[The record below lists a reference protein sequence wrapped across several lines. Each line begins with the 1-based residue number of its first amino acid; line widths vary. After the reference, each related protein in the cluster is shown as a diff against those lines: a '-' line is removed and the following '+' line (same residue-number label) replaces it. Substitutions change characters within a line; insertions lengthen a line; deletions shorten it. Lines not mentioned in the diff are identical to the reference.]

1 MARVIAV
8 YNQKGGVAKTT
19 TCVNLS
25 AYLALEGKKVLLIDF
40 DPQANASSGLGHP
53 AKMNEA
59 SVYHGLFGL
68 AEPEA
73 LIKPTIFYNYH
84 LIPSSQHL
92 AGALIELVN
101 IPEREYKLKQF
112 IDKLRDKYDYIFI
125 DMPPSLSLLTI
136 NGLVAADEIVIPVQ
150 SHYFSMEGLS
160 QLLEIIELVH
170 KNISQ
175 QGLKVSG
182 AVMTMFDENEPL
194 SHKIAND
201 IAQNFPHNIFK
212 TRIPRSTALSE
223 APSFGRPVV
232 LHDPNSTGARAYEQL
247 ARELIA
253 QESTK
258 QFQMPSQQYTPPVRQ
273 ASFGAT
279 QDKQGEHQTAA
290 PVHPLPN
297 EADVLIDIKAQGD
310 QPKPAVEPLRQ
321 AQGEPLRQAQG
332 EPVRQA
338 QDEPL
343 RQAQGEP
350 IHDEAF
356 YF

>member
-25 AYLALEGKKVLLIDF
+25 AYLALEGRRVLLIDF

-53 AKMNEA
+53 AKLNDA
-59 SVYHGLFGL
+59 SIYHGLFGL
-68 AEPEA
+68 AEPDA
-73 LIKPTIFYNYH
+73 LVKPTIFYNYH

-112 IDKLRDKYDYIFI
+112 IDKVRDKYDYIFI

-170 KNISQ
+170 KNISE
-175 QGLKVSG
+175 QGLKVAG

-201 IAQNFPHNIFK
+201 IAENFPHNIFK
-212 TRIPRSTALSE
+212 TRIPRSSALSE
-223 APSFGRPVV
+223 APSYGRPVI
-232 LHDPNSTGARAYEQL
+232 LHDPNSTGARAYELL
-247 ARELIA
+247 AKELIA
-253 QESTK
+253 QEAPVK
-258 QFQMPSQQYTPPVRQ
+258 PFQMPSQAYAPQQHT
-273 ASFGAT
+273 AS
-279 QDKQGEHQTAA
+279 QTT
-290 PVHPLPN
+290 PLPN
-297 EADVLIDIKAQGD
+297 EADVLIDINAHPQTPP
-310 QPKPAVEPLRQ
+310 QPTGEQRPVEP
-321 AQGEPLRQAQG
+321 E
-332 EPVRQA
+332 E
-338 QDEPL
+338 E
-343 RQAQGEP
+343 

-356 YF
+356 YI

>member
-25 AYLALEGKKVLLIDF
+25 AYLALEGKRVLLIDF

-53 AKMNEA
+53 AKLNEL
-59 SVYHGLFGL
+59 SIYHGLFGL
-68 AEPEA
+68 AEPET
-73 LIKPTIFYNYH
+73 LVKPTIFYNYH

-112 IDKLRDKYDYIFI
+112 IDKVRDTYDYIFI

-170 KNISQ
+170 KNISE

-201 IAQNFPHNIFK
+201 IAENFPHNIFK
-212 TRIPRSTALSE
+212 TRIPRSSALSE
-223 APSFGRPVV
+223 APSYGRPVI

-247 ARELIA
+247 AKEIIA
-253 QESTK
+253 QEAPAKS
-258 QFQMPSQQYTPPVRQ
+258 FQMPAQQYTPP
-273 ASFGAT
+273 APAP
-279 QDKQGEHQTAA
+279 QTT
-290 PVHPLPN
+290 PLPN
-297 EADVLIDIKAQGD
+297 EADVLIDINAHPQPAPQHPSQTAFD
-310 QPKPAVEPLRQ
+310 QRPTNPE
-321 AQGEPLRQAQG
+321 E
-332 EPVRQA
+332 E
-338 QDEPL
+338 
-343 RQAQGEP
+343 

-356 YF
+356 YI

>member
-1 MARVIAV
+1 MTRVIAV

-25 AYLALEGKKVLLIDF
+25 AYLALEGKRVLLIDF
-40 DPQANASSGLGHP
+40 DPQANASSGVGHP
-53 AKMNEA
+53 AKLNEP
-59 SVYHGLFGL
+59 SIYHGLFGL

-112 IDKLRDKYDYIFI
+112 IDKIRDRYDYIFI

-160 QLLEIIELVH
+160 QLLEIIDLVH
-170 KNISQ
+170 KNIST
-175 QGLKVSG
+175 QGLKVAG
-182 AVMTMFDENEPL
+182 AVMTMYDENEPL
-194 SHKIAND
+194 SHKIASD
-201 IAQNFPHNIFK
+201 IVQNFPHNVFK
-212 TRIPRSTALSE
+212 TRIPRSSALSE
-223 APSFGRPVV
+223 APSYGRPVI

-247 ARELIA
+247 AKELVA
-253 QESTK
+253 QETEK
-258 QFQMPSQQYTPPVRQ
+258 QFQVPSQSIPVSQYIPQQGVPPMQ
-273 ASFGAT
+273 
-279 QDKQGEHQTAA
+279 
-290 PVHPLPN
+290 PLPN
-297 EADVLIDIKAQGD
+297 EADVLIDINT
-310 QPKPAVEPLRQ
+310 QPQHTPTQPVS
-321 AQGEPLRQAQG
+321 

-338 QDEPL
+338 QDMPV
-343 RQAQGEP
+343 RQAQGIPTQQVQGEPDEP

>member
-25 AYLALEGKKVLLIDF
+25 AYLALEGKRVLLIDF

-53 AKMNEA
+53 AKL
-59 SVYHGLFGL
+59 SDQSIYHGLFGL
-68 AEPEA
+68 ADPDA
-73 LIKPTIFYNYH
+73 LVKPTIFYNYH

-112 IDKLRDKYDYIFI
+112 IDKVRDKYDYVFI

-150 SHYFSMEGLS
+150 SHYFSTEGLS

-170 KNISQ
+170 KNISE
-175 QGLKVSG
+175 QGLKVAG
-182 AVMTMFDENEPL
+182 AVMTMFDENEPM
-194 SHKIAND
+194 SHKIASD
-201 IAQNFPHNIFK
+201 IAQSFPHNIFK
-212 TRIPRSTALSE
+212 TRIPRSSALSE
-223 APSFGRPVV
+223 APSYGRPVI

-247 ARELIA
+247 AKELIA
-253 QESTK
+253 QETPR
-258 QFQMPSQQYTPPVRQ
+258 QFQMPSQSM
-273 ASFGAT
+273 ASSFGGAQMSVQSQQPVAPPTPAAAMAGT
-279 QDKQGEHQTAA
+279 QVT
-290 PVHPLPN
+290 PLPN
-297 EADVLIDIKAQGD
+297 EADVLIDIKPQTPPTQQVSFVGAQPPLQSQTPAAA
-310 QPKPAVEPLRQ
+310 QPE
-321 AQGEPLRQAQG
+321 E
-332 EPVRQA
+332 E
-338 QDEPL
+338 
-343 RQAQGEP
+343 

>member
-25 AYLALEGKKVLLIDF
+25 AYLALEGKRVLLIDF

-53 AKMNEA
+53 AKLNEP
-59 SVYHGLFGL
+59 SIYHGLFGL

-73 LIKPTIFYNYH
+73 LVKPTIFYNYH

-101 IPEREYKLKQF
+101 VPEREYKLKQF
-112 IDKLRDKYDYIFI
+112 IDKVRDKYDYIFI

-160 QLLEIIELVH
+160 QLLEIIDLVH
-170 KNISQ
+170 KNIST
-175 QGLKVSG
+175 QGLKVAG
-182 AVMTMFDENEPL
+182 AVMTMYDENEPL

-201 IAQNFPHNIFK
+201 IAANFPHNIFK
-212 TRIPRSTALSE
+212 TRIPRSSALSE
-223 APSFGRPVV
+223 APSYGRPVI

-247 ARELIA
+247 AKELVA
-253 QESTK
+253 QEAAK
-258 QFQMPSQQYTPPVRQ
+258 QFQMPSQSIPAQQFVPQPVRQ
-273 ASFGAT
+273 A
-279 QDKQGEHQTAA
+279 QDESQAA
-290 PVHPLPN
+290 PQTQPLQN
-297 EADVLIDIKAQGD
+297 EADVLIDIKPQE
-310 QPKPAVEPLRQ
+310 QPTTQPQQSVSEP
-321 AQGEPLRQAQG
+321 
-332 EPVRQA
+332 
-338 QDEPL
+338 
-343 RQAQGEP
+343 QGEP
-350 IHDEAF
+350 IHDDAF

>member
-25 AYLALEGKKVLLIDF
+25 AYLALEGKRVLLIDF

-53 AKMNEA
+53 AKLNEA
-59 SVYHGLFGL
+59 SIYHGLFGL
-68 AEPEA
+68 VEPEA
-73 LIKPTIFYNYH
+73 LVKPTIFYNYH

-101 IPEREYKLKQF
+101 VPEREYKLKQF
-112 IDKLRDKYDYIFI
+112 IDKVRDKYDYVFI

-160 QLLEIIELVH
+160 QLLEIIDLVH
-170 KNISQ
+170 KNIST
-175 QGLKVSG
+175 QGLKVAG
-182 AVMTMFDENEPL
+182 AVMTMYDENEPL

-201 IAQNFPHNIFK
+201 IAENFPHNIFK
-212 TRIPRSTALSE
+212 TRIPRSSALSE
-223 APSFGRPVV
+223 APSFGRPVI

-247 ARELIA
+247 AKELVA
-253 QESTK
+253 QETAK
-258 QFQMPSQQYTPPVRQ
+258 QFQMPSQSIPAQQFVPQSSV
-273 ASFGAT
+273 ASV
-279 QDKQGEHQTAA
+279 QS
-290 PVHPLPN
+290 LPD
-297 EADVLIDIKAQGD
+297 EADVLIDIKPQEQQTP
-310 QPKPAVEPLRQ
+310 QPVSDSPRQ
-321 AQGEPLRQAQG
+321 APFGATQDK
-332 EPVRQA
+332 
-338 QDEPL
+338 QDEPI
-343 RQAQGEP
+343 R
-350 IHDEAF
+350 DDAF

>member
-1 MARVIAV
+1 MAKSRISRLYSLYGMPYTKRMARVIAV

-53 AKMNEA
+53 AKLNEG
-59 SVYHGLFGL
+59 SIYHGLFGL
-68 AEPEA
+68 AEPDA
-73 LIKPTIFYNYH
+73 LTKPTIFYNYH

-101 IPEREYKLKQF
+101 IPEREHKLRQF
-112 IDKLRDKYDYIFI
+112 IDKIRDKYDYIFI

-170 KNISQ
+170 KNISTR
-175 QGLKVSG
+175 GLKVSG

-194 SHKIAND
+194 SHKIAGD
-201 IAQNFPHNIFK
+201 IAASFPHNVFK
-212 TRIPRSTALSE
+212 TRIPRSSALSE
-223 APSFGRPVV
+223 APSYGRPVI

-247 ARELIA
+247 AKELIA
-253 QESTK
+253 QETPK
-258 QFQMPSQQYTPPVRQ
+258 QFQMPSQMVSAVEP
-273 ASFGAT
+273 
-279 QDKQGEHQTAA
+279 KQEQIVT
-290 PVHPLPN
+290 PLPN
-297 EADVLIDIKAQGD
+297 ESDILIDIKPQS
-310 QPKPAVEPLRQ
+310 QPEQPPVVATEAPIRDEALRQ
-321 AQGEPLRQAQG
+321 AQG
-332 EPVRQA
+332 
-338 QDEPL
+338 DST
-343 RQAQGEP
+343 
-350 IHDEAF
+350 F

>member
-1 MARVIAV
+1 MPYTNRMARVIAV

-53 AKMNEA
+53 AKMNEG
-59 SVYHGLFGL
+59 SIYHGLFGL
-68 AEPEA
+68 AEPDA
-73 LIKPTIFYNYH
+73 LTKPTIFYNYH

-101 IPEREYKLKQF
+101 VPDREYKLKHF
-112 IDKLRDKYDYIFI
+112 IDKVRDKYDYIFI

-170 KNISQ
+170 KNISA

-194 SHKIAND
+194 SHKIAGD
-201 IAQNFPHNIFK
+201 IVANFPHNVFK
-212 TRIPRSTALSE
+212 TRIPRSSALSE
-223 APSFGRPVV
+223 APSYGRPVI
-232 LHDPNSTGARAYEQL
+232 LHDPNSAGARAYEQL
-247 ARELIA
+247 AKELIA
-253 QESTK
+253 QETPK
-258 QFQMPSQQYTPPVRQ
+258 QFQMPSQMMFAPEAKPEQPV
-273 ASFGAT
+273 S
-279 QDKQGEHQTAA
+279 
-290 PVHPLPN
+290 PLPN
-297 EADVLIDIKAQGD
+297 EADILIDINAHPAPHAQPVSMESIERRGEPAKDVLPPVFAQGS
-310 QPKPAVEPLRQ
+310 
-321 AQGEPLRQAQG
+321 GEAK
-332 EPVRQA
+332 E
-338 QDEPL
+338 E
-343 RQAQGEP
+343 

>member
-25 AYLALEGKKVLLIDF
+25 AYLALEGKRVLLIDF

-53 AKMNEA
+53 AKLNEQ
-59 SVYHGLFGL
+59 SIYHGLFGL

-73 LIKPTIFYNYH
+73 LVKPTIFYNYH

-112 IDKLRDKYDYIFI
+112 IDKVRDTYDYIFI

-170 KNISQ
+170 KNISE
-175 QGLKVSG
+175 QGLKVAG

-201 IAQNFPHNIFK
+201 IAENFPHNIFK

-223 APSFGRPVV
+223 APSYGRPVI

-247 ARELIA
+247 AKELIA

-258 QFQMPSQQYTPPVRQ
+258 QFQMPVQQYTPPVRQ
-273 ASFGAT
+273 A
-279 QDKQGEHQTAA
+279 QDSLQSQQAVA
-290 PVHPLPN
+290 PVQPLPN
-297 EADVLIDIKAQGD
+297 EADVLIDIKPQT
-310 QPKPAVEPLRQ
+310 QPMPQQAVPEEALRQ
-321 AQGEPLRQAQG
+321 AQ
-332 EPVRQA
+332 
-338 QDEPL
+338 D
-343 RQAQGEP
+343 EP

>member
-25 AYLALEGKKVLLIDF
+25 AYLALEGKRVLLIDF

-59 SVYHGLFGL
+59 SIYHGLFNL
-68 AEPEA
+68 ATPES

-101 IPEREYKLKQF
+101 VPEREYQLKKF
-112 IDKLRDKYDYIFI
+112 IDKVRDKYDYIFI

-160 QLLEIIELVH
+160 QLLEVIELVH
-170 KNISQ
+170 KNISPN
-175 QGLKVSG
+175 GLKVAG
-182 AVMTMFDENEPL
+182 AVMTMFEENEPK
-194 SHKIAND
+194 SQEIANN
-201 IAQNFPHNIFK
+201 IAQNFPHNLFK
-212 TRIPRSTALSE
+212 TRIPRSSALSE
-223 APSFGRPVV
+223 APSYGRPVI
-232 LHDPNSTGARAYEQL
+232 LHDPNSAGARAYEQL
-247 ARELIA
+247 AKELIA
-253 QESTK
+253 QETPK
-258 QFQMPSQQYTPPVRQ
+258 QFQMPGQSMHPFGS
-273 ASFGAT
+273 ASFDST
-279 QDKQGEHQTAA
+279 QDRQDSRASQPASQPQTT
-290 PVHPLPN
+290 PLPN
-297 EADVLIDIKAQGD
+297 EADVLIDINAHPHSAQAN
-310 QPKPAVEPLRQ
+310 PAAP
-321 AQGEPLRQAQG
+321 
-332 EPVRQA
+332 A
-338 QDEPL
+338 QDEPI
-343 RQAQGEP
+343 EP
-350 IHDEAF
+350 HDDAF